1 MGCCIVLGALESRAC
16 VPGIPLRT
24 FITQRA
30 LFSCLGSTLELC
42 SREGSPL
49 SQEVNSR
56 RKNVAGE
63 LSTRPPAALPVEAG
77 ERPNFP
83 KYFSCARV

>member
-56 RKNVAGE
+56 RKNVAG
-63 LSTRPPAALPVEAG
+63 RRALHEATG
-77 ERPNFP
+77 CA
-83 KYFSCARV
+83 SCGSW